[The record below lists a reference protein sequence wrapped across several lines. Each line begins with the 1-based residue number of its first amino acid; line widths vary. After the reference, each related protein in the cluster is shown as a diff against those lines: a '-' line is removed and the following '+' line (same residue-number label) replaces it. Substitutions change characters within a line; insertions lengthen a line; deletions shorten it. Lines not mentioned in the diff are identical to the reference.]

1 MFQYPSVAGH
11 THGRAGFAV
20 VDVETSGLDPRS
32 GARILEIAVVRI
44 DPGGR
49 ELGLFETLVN
59 PGTVETGAHDVH
71 GITAGMLVDA
81 PPFAQ
86 VAPSLLAWLDGVVVV
101 AHNAAFEDAF
111 LTAEFAAAGLSVPD
125 LPALD
130 TLRLAQ
136 DLLDLPNHRLST
148 VCEWAG
154 VRIRD
159 PHTAAGDARATAAL
173 LPHLLRR
180 SQVVAWAAPMPG
192 LNGRLVPGYLPRGR
206 LKTSLSR

>member
-1 MFQYPSVAGH
+1 MFQYPSDEGRH
-11 THGRAGFAV
+11 HCRAGFAV

-32 GARILEIAVVRI
+32 GARILEIAVVRT
-44 DPGGR
+44 DAGGR

-59 PGTVETGAHDVH
+59 PGTADTGAHDVH
-71 GITAGMLVDA
+71 GITAPMLADA

-86 VAPSLLAWLDGVVVV
+86 IAPSLLAWLDGVVVV

-111 LTAEFAAAGLSVPD
+111 LTAEFDAAGLSVPD

-136 DLLDLPNHRLST
+136 KLLDLPNHRLGT
-148 VCEWAG
+148 VCDWAR
-154 VRIRD
+154 VRIHD

-173 LPHLLRR
+173 LPHLLSL
-180 SQVVAWAAPMPG
+180 SQAMRWTAPLPRLG
-192 LNGRLVPGYLPRGR
+192 GRLVPGYLPRER
-206 LKTSLSR
+206 LKTALIR